1 VAPTHLKEQ
10 DMRSMQ
16 GRMFAAAA
24 LVALAACGKGKQ
36 PEATPAAAPAAPAAP
51 ATSPVVSSPPSA
63 TMIAR
68 AAKVSAPKTG
78 VSMAGTIGS
87 GPLTENTA
95 QAGDAGDSS
104 WVEQIDVDGDSTAE
118 QATFLWDDETKIL
131 YIGGQDD
138 EVCTN
143 GGTANVNTLT
153 ALFAAGNVR
162 GAPVGSGWNA
172 DYVDAA
178 QCGAASPILW
188 GERFDSTGTVT
199 KAGVASIDPTTG
211 DLVITTAT
219 DSTMTTTTVAP
230 APAN

>member
-1 VAPTHLKEQ
+1 
-10 DMRSMQ
+10 MRSTQ
-16 GRMFAAAA
+16 GRLFAAVA
-24 LVALAACGKGKQ
+24 LIALAACAKEKQ
-36 PEATPAAAPAAPAAP
+36 PEAAPAAAAPAAP
-51 ATSPVVSSPPSA
+51 TSPVVSSPPS
-63 TMIAR
+63 TTTIAR
-68 AAKVSAPKTG
+68 AAKPGAPKKG
-78 VSMAGTIGS
+78 VTMATSVGS

-104 WVEQIDVDGDSTAE
+104 WVEQVDVDGDSTAT

-131 YIGGQDD
+131 YIAAQDD
-138 EVCTN
+138 EVCAN
-143 GGTANVNTLT
+143 GGTANLATLT
-153 ALFAAGNVR
+153 ALFATGNIA

-172 DYVDAA
+172 DYVDAT
-178 QCGAASPILW
+178 QCGAASPVLW

-199 KAGVASIDPTTG
+199 KAGVATIDPTTG

>member
-1 VAPTHLKEQ
+1 LKEQ

-24 LVALAACGKGKQ
+24 LVALAACAKEKQ
-36 PEATPAAAPAAPAAP
+36 PEAAPAAPPAAP
-51 ATSPVVSSPPSA
+51 VTSPVVSSPPSA
-63 TMIAR
+63 TTIAR
-68 AAKVSAPKTG
+68 AAKPSVPKKG
-78 VSMAGTIGS
+78 VTMATSIGS

-104 WVEQIDVDGDSTAE
+104 WAEQIDVDGDSTAE

-138 EVCTN
+138 EVCAN
-143 GGTANVNTLT
+143 GGTANLATLT
-153 ALFAAGNVR
+153 ALFAAGNLA

-172 DYVDAA
+172 DYVDAT

-199 KAGVASIDPTTG
+199 KAGVATIDPTSG

-230 APAN
+230 APAPAN